1 MYNRGALWKAGGNR
15 DKVWFIILFL
25 VNTVGILEIFYIFIF
40 SKKSTNKK
48 QMEEQNSPNPEGG
61 ASPKSSKPPRQYNF
75 NYTVYLIL
83 ALAALLL
90 AISVWSWWWWLGVLV
105 LIGAGVLAYLG
116 YMDYKKRG

>member
-1 MYNRGALWKAGGNR
+1 
-15 DKVWFIILFL
+15 
-25 VNTVGILEIFYIFIF
+25 
-40 SKKSTNKK
+40 
-48 QMEEQNSPNPEGG
+48 MEEQNNQNPGG
-61 ASPKSSKPPRQYNF
+61 ETSLKPPKPPRQYNF

-90 AISVWSWWWWLGVLV
+90 AISVWSWWWWLGVLA